1 MNFGPVIRP
10 RSARNINREW
20 RFVVNLPGGED
31 QDDFDDFVQTVK
43 IQRCLREGESCN
55 VLVSGY
61 TSTVCRSSTSQ
72 QLLLIL
78 SFQTKIHIQENAG
91 NKQKWYS
98 IRRYLQVYAICNRNF
113 LLMTNILG
121 FHLAVFVI
129 GKIPTMIS
137 NLNF

>member
-61 TSTVCRSSTSQ
+61 TSTVCRSATSQ
-72 QLLLIL
+72 HLL
-78 SFQTKIHIQENAG
+78 SFLFSVFRQKYTYKKMLAI
-91 NKQKWYS
+91 NKNGTQYVDTF
-98 IRRYLQVYAICNRNF
+98 R
-113 LLMTNILG
+113 LMR
-121 FHLAVFVI
+121 FV
-129 GKIPTMIS
+129 MEIS
-137 NLNF
+137 Y